1 MSKLALSIN
10 GMSCGHCLNAVRQAL
25 SNAPGVVVESVR
37 IGRAD
42 VQFDPAVTN
51 PDRVADAVTQSG
63 YQAAPI
69 L

>member
-1 MSKLALSIN
+1 MINLALSIN

-25 SNAPGVVVESVR
+25 SNAPGVTVDSVR

-51 PDRVADAVTQSG
+51 ADQVAAAVTKSG

-69 L
+69 K